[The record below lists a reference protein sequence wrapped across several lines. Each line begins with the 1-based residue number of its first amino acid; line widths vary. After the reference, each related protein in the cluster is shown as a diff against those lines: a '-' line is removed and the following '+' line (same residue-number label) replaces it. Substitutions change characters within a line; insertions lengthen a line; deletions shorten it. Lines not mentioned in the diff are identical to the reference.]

1 MLRDFVNS
9 GKADVQLSDFGKYI
23 SGGQLQRIGI
33 ARALYFDKEIMIFDE
48 STSSLDNET
57 EREIIKNIKDS
68 NFGKTII
75 IVSHRIE
82 NLKYCE
88 KIYEIK
94 DGSIFLRN

>member
-1 MLRDFVNS
+1 MLRDLVAS
-9 GKADVQLSDFGKYI
+9 GKANEQLSDFGKNI

-48 STSSLDNET
+48 STSSLDLET
-57 EREIIKNIKDS
+57 ESKIIKNIKNSD
-68 NFGKTII
+68 FGKTII

-94 DGSIFLRN
+94 DGSISLIN